1 MALGGE
7 GGGVGDLSPIQRELS
22 CYQVSHHWAY
32 ASWVTHFPSLSLSF
46 FICKMGIMIH
56 PEHKSGVFETTG

>member
-7 GGGVGDLSPIQRELS
+7 GEGVGDLSPIQRELS
-22 CYQVSHHWAY
+22 CYQVSHHWAC

-46 FICKMGIMIH
+46 FICKMGIIM
-56 PEHKSGVFETTG
+56 GLTLRLLM